1 MLIEFSLEIKTLRY
15 YMLFLFLNLE
25 LNNLISVKSASFLA
39 GDTVDSFFGGCCWRF
54 IFFIV
59 LRLCFAY
66 TLSSLIQ
73 AQFIAFFAAYTATL
87 GSSYD
92 ESIAT
97 ILL

>member
-1 MLIEFSLEIKTLRY
+1 MSLKRSVFICY
-15 YMLFLFLNLE
+15 AIYINLE
-25 LNNLISVKSASFLA
+25 QNNLISVKSATFWA
-39 GDTVDSFFGGCCWRF
+39 GDSVDSVFGGCCWRF

-59 LRLCFAY
+59 LRLWFAY

-87 GSSYD
+87 GSSYE

-97 ILL
+97 IML